1 MVLPKNQ
8 SLQTKAAGARADADD
23 GFPLIFCSVP
33 FQTAFVRQKTPH
45 PKELKAKAHKL
56 FGSRDRSNASAN
68 AAAADG
74 DTTGG
79 ETSGANGI
87 DPTASAAAANGIGNG
102 SANHVGGDEDNNEE
116 SEEVSVI
123 NEHHRDRLNNG
134 P

>member
-1 MVLPKNQ
+1 MVP
-8 SLQTKAAGARADADD
+8 ADDD
-23 GFPLIFCSVP
+23 GFPLIFRSVT

-68 AAAADG
+68 ATAAADG
-74 DTTGG
+74 DATAAG
-79 ETSGANGI
+79 EINGANGI
-87 DPTASAAAANGIGNG
+87 DIAANGIGNG

-123 NEHHRDRLNNG
+123 HL
-134 P
+134 